1 MTATIGKLHLT
12 TCQIAFNQSQH
23 TNNQPQQNETYR
35 EYQKFVT
42 DFKDALVEA
51 ENICFKEFEITKTKP
66 EHHQLHFYQLLM
78 SQSHDK
84 ESIICLSKNYF
95 LQRRIPLQQ
104 AVVEVI

>member
-1 MTATIGKLHLT
+1 MHLINRNIHFTAENT
-12 TCQIAFNQSQH
+12 TTAGSSRSNISRLLYKKKQD
-23 TNNQPQQNETYR
+23 
-35 EYQKFVT
+35 QKFVT

>member
-1 MTATIGKLHLT
+1 MQNTTAAGSSK
-12 TCQIAFNQSQH
+12 QD
-23 TNNQPQQNETYR
+23 
-35 EYQKFVT
+35 QKFVT

-66 EHHQLHFYQLLM
+66 EHYQLHFYQLLM